1 MARAL
6 ECPGLSA
13 SSAPSARNGDWE
25 DGMKSLLRAASIG
38 LLLASSVGV
47 SAQTNYPD
55 RTIRFV
61 VSAAAGGGTDII
73 ARVVGQQLNALW
85 GQPVVVENRTG
96 GAGNIAAQF
105 VARSQP
111 DGYTLF
117 VTFGGVLVINPFLFR
132 DIGFDPDKDF
142 VPVTVL
148 ASAPYLLLVNPTV
161 IPSKTVK
168 EFITYL

>member
-1 MARAL
+1 
-6 ECPGLSA
+6 
-13 SSAPSARNGDWE
+13 
-25 DGMKSLLRAASIG
+25 MKSLLRVVLVG
-38 LLLASSVGV
+38 LLLAPCGA

-73 ARVVGQQLNALW
+73 ARLVGQQLNALW

-117 VTFGGVLVINPFLFR
+117 VTFGGVLVINPFLFK
-132 DIGFDPDKDF
+132 DMGFDPNKDF

-168 EFITYL
+168 SSSPISRPNPKSRTGEA